1 MRKVFYHF
9 NTREQENLLSYM
21 ELEFRDI
28 SENIPELGLK
38 FPSCE
43 KDKEIEALFSDE
55 TLYAVGLVTDEK
67 AYLLAKLKY
76 GI

>member
-9 NTREQENLLSYM
+9 YTREQENLLSYI

-28 SENIPELGLK
+28 SEGIPELGLK
-38 FPSCE
+38 FPLCE
-43 KDKEIEALFSDE
+43 NNKDIEALFSDE